1 VIGDKNLAMALA
13 CLARLLIFTFRRRLT
28 TQSVSVVRTNH
39 QSPLTVSTVPGV
51 PGDDGAPGVTPPG
64 FYILDSDLSS
74 HMTLQEKIDSDLKE
88 AMRAKEAER
97 LSVLRMVKSAMMN
110 AVIEKHGAGGR
121 LTDADAIVVLRKQVK
136 QRQDS
141 VAGFE
146 KGGRLE
152 LAEKERREIGI
163 LSSYLPQPLTTEE
176 VASIVQAAIA
186 ETGASSKAQMGQ
198 VMKLVN
204 EKTAGRADGRTLS
217 EAVQKALS

>member
-1 VIGDKNLAMALA
+1 
-13 CLARLLIFTFRRRLT
+13 
-28 TQSVSVVRTNH
+28 
-39 QSPLTVSTVPGV
+39 
-51 PGDDGAPGVTPPG
+51 
-64 FYILDSDLSS
+64 
-74 HMTLQEKIDSDLKE
+74 MTLQEKIDSDLKE

-146 KGGRLE
+146 KGGRPE

-163 LSSYLPQPLTTEE
+163 LSSYLPQPLTAEE
-176 VASIVQAAIA
+176 VASIVQIAIA
-186 ETGASSKAQMGQ
+186 ETGEASKAQMGE
-198 VMKLVN
+198 VMESRDV
-204 EKTAGRADGRTLS
+204 KTD
-217 EAVQKALS
+217 EARG

>member
-1 VIGDKNLAMALA
+1 
-13 CLARLLIFTFRRRLT
+13 
-28 TQSVSVVRTNH
+28 
-39 QSPLTVSTVPGV
+39 
-51 PGDDGAPGVTPPG
+51 
-64 FYILDSDLSS
+64 
-74 HMTLQEKIDSDLKE
+74 MTLQEKIDSDLKE

-110 AVIEKHGAGGR
+110 AAIEKHGAGGK
-121 LTDADAIVVLRKQVK
+121 LADSGAIVVLRKQVK

-146 KGGRLE
+146 KGGRPE

-163 LSSYLPQPLTTEE
+163 LSKYLPQPLTAEE

-198 VMKLVN
+198 VMKIVN
-204 EKTAGRADGRTLS
+204 EKAAGRADGRTLS
-217 EAVQKALS
+217 EAVQKALD

>member
-1 VIGDKNLAMALA
+1 
-13 CLARLLIFTFRRRLT
+13 
-28 TQSVSVVRTNH
+28 
-39 QSPLTVSTVPGV
+39 
-51 PGDDGAPGVTPPG
+51 
-64 FYILDSDLSS
+64 
-74 HMTLQEKIDSDLKE
+74 MTLQEKIDSDLKE

-110 AVIEKHGAGGR
+110 AAIEKHGAGGK
-121 LTDADAIVVLRKQVK
+121 LADSDAIAVLRKQVK

-163 LSSYLPQPLTTEE
+163 LSGYLPQPLTAEE
-176 VASIVQAAIA
+176 MASIVQAAIA

-198 VMKLVN
+198 VMKIVN
-204 EKTAGRADGRTLS
+204 EKAAGRADGRTLS
-217 EAVQKALS
+217 EAVQKALN

>member
-1 VIGDKNLAMALA
+1 
-13 CLARLLIFTFRRRLT
+13 
-28 TQSVSVVRTNH
+28 
-39 QSPLTVSTVPGV
+39 
-51 PGDDGAPGVTPPG
+51 
-64 FYILDSDLSS
+64 
-74 HMTLQEKIDSDLKE
+74 MTLQEKIDSDLKE

-110 AVIEKHGAGGR
+110 AVIEKHGAGGK
-121 LTDADAIVVLRKQVK
+121 LTDSDAILVLRKQVK

-146 KGGRLE
+146 KGGRRE

-163 LSSYLPQPLTTEE
+163 LSGYLPQPLTAEE

-198 VMKLVN
+198 VMKIVN
-204 EKTAGRADGRTLS
+204 EKAAGGADGRTLS
-217 EAVQKALS
+217 EAVHKALS